1 VLFVDENTGASDLA
15 MDANNPRV
23 LFAGTWQI
31 DIKTWGR
38 TSGGPGSGLFVSR
51 DEGVTWKR
59 ITGHGLPD
67 PPLGKIAVAV
77 APSDSRRVHALI
89 ETGGKGSLWRSDDGG
104 ESWRLVNHSRLLN
117 ERPHYYTRMLVMP
130 DDPNEVYF
138 PSNGMGVTRDG
149 GETADQVRW
158 GGDNHDMWAD
168 PRNANRLM
176 IGNDLGVMISTV
188 RGREWHTMR
197 LPVGQIYHVA
207 TDRRVPYF
215 VYGHMQDYASL
226 RGPSNSLSGETIH
239 PSLWTTTAGCET
251 GWNIPDP
258 VDPDVVWGGCY
269 AGVVERFDLRTGRA
283 RTVSPWPERT
293 MGANAGQVKLRMNW
307 TFPIAISPH
316 DHEVVYVGS
325 QHVHRTSD
333 GGQTWT
339 TISPDLTLNDPAMMG
354 DSAGLTVDNLSV
366 EYAGVVFAIA
376 ESPREKGQI
385 WAGTN
390 DGLLQV
396 TRDGGKG
403 WTNVTPRLPGLP
415 PKGTV
420 GSIEPSRHDP
430 ATCYVAIDLHQVDNR
445 DPFVYKTADYGKTW
459 KPIGAGVPKGVLSY
473 AHVVREDPVRRGLL
487 YLGTENG
494 LFVSFDDGARWEPLQ
509 NNLPHAPVYGL
520 AVQERFG
527 DLVVATYGRGFW
539 ILDDLSVLRQL
550 APGLSDKDAELFAPR
565 ATYRFR
571 TVEAPMAPFFDPV
584 AGYNPPY
591 GAPIHYFLKTTVR
604 EKDKDTGKE
613 KEEISITVA
622 DASGKTVRTFKG
634 PGKAGLDR
642 AYWDLEFDKT
652 KESRLRTSPLLA
664 SHVKVG
670 LEGIPAPGVG
680 RIGLLA
686 PPGTYTVK
694 MKVGERELSQP
705 LTVLRDPGSGAS
717 EDDLRAQT
725 SLATDLADDVNRV
738 VDMINLA
745 ETLRGQLASLRAA
758 LSGESGP
765 KDVRDAAE
773 GLDKKIVA
781 FEENLFQM
789 RVTGRGQ
796 DILRAPMKLAEQL
809 VYLAGKVTGSD
820 FAPTAS
826 DREVH
831 QILHDQAW
839 KYKAELDQ
847 LVGKDLAEFNATLAE
862 KKLTGIVARP

>member
-1 VLFVDENTGASDLA
+1 
-15 MDANNPRV
+15 
-23 LFAGTWQI
+23 
-31 DIKTWGR
+31 
-38 TSGGPGSGLFVSR
+38 
-51 DEGVTWKR
+51 
-59 ITGHGLPD
+59 
-67 PPLGKIAVAV
+67 
-77 APSDSRRVHALI
+77 
-89 ETGGKGSLWRSDDGG
+89 
-104 ESWRLVNHSRLLN
+104 
-117 ERPHYYTRMLVMP
+117 MP

-149 GETADQVRW
+149 GETANQVRW

-168 PRNANRLM
+168 PRNPNRLM
-176 IGNDLGVMISTV
+176 IGNDLGVLISTV
-188 RGREWHTMR
+188 RGREWHAMR
-197 LPVGQIYHVA
+197 LPIGQIYHVA

-226 RGPSNSLSGETIH
+226 RGPSNSLSGDTIH

-509 NNLPHAPVYGL
+509 NNLPHAPVHWID
-520 AVQERFG
+520 VQEGFG
-527 DLVVATYGRGFW
+527 DLVVGTYGRGIW
-539 ILDDLSVLRQL
+539 ILDDVSPLRQL
-550 APGLSDKDAELFAPR
+550 TDAVRSAPATLFAPR
-565 ATYRFR
+565 AAYRFR
-571 TVEAPMAPFFDPV
+571 SRERRDLAPSGTGP
-584 AGYNPPY
+584 GRNPPY
-591 GAPIHYFLKTTVR
+591 GANLNYYLPSEAKGDVTVKVVDGEGREIRSLKATKRVGMNRIFWDLRYEPTREVAIRTTPP
-604 EKDKDTGKE
+604 GNPHLW
-613 KEEISITVA
+613 EERRF
-622 DASGKTVRTFKG
+622 SGKDSRGVFYYGIENPKKG
-634 PGKAGLDR
+634 PLVA
-642 AYWDLEFDKT
+642 
-652 KESRLRTSPLLA
+652 
-664 SHVKVG
+664 
-670 LEGIPAPGVG
+670 
-680 RIGLLA
+680 
-686 PPGTYTVK
+686 PGTYTVK
-694 MKVGERELSQP
+694 LLAEGRELAQP
-705 LTVLRDPGSGAS
+705 LTVLKDPGTAGG
-717 EDDLRAQT
+717 E
-725 SLATDLADDVNRV
+725 ADVADSTRFALDVYTRTNEAA
-738 VDMINLA
+738 DMINQL
-745 ETLRGQLASLRAA
+745 EWTRKQLEDLRKALVAARAA
-758 LSGESGP
+758 TPAL
-765 KDVRDAAE
+765 DAAAALE
-773 GLDKKIVA
+773 T
-781 FEENLFQM
+781 
-789 RVTGRGQ
+789 RS
-796 DILRAPMKLAEQL
+796 RA
-809 VYLAGKVTGSD
+809 V
-820 FAPTAS
+820 
-826 DREVH
+826 
-831 QILHDQAW
+831 
-839 KYKAELDQ
+839 LDQ
-847 LVGKDLAEFNATLAE
+847 LLQPTLAE
-862 KKLTGIVARP
+862 ADLKSFRGPLRLYLELLWLQAESGTGGGDVSGNADYPPTAAEREVYAKLVRELESARADFKRFYDEEVPAFAKQLQEQGLGPLVVVPPAPKTE